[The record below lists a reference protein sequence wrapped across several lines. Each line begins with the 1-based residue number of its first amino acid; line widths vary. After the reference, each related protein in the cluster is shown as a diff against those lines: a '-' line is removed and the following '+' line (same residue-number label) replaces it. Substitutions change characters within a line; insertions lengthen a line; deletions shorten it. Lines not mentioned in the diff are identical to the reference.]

1 MAVIILSEESRTFL
15 VTVVLQAYKGTSSEV
30 EAMKEYLEENG
41 TSENMEDEYLNA
53 TDVLAKL
60 DTLVN
65 ELNNNN
71 VGDRTN

>member
-60 DTLVN
+60 DTLVK